1 MVLGGL
7 CFFSSVPET
16 TAQPEPP
23 VEEDEWGGDA
33 AEGSSCPIVIDEW
46 GEPVEPEPEPPS
58 TADSP
63 RPVSDDEWE
72 EHDVASALVPEE
84 EEVDEQAERREEL
97 KCCLVNTVCG
107 SELGFWASSE
117 VRGEVVEL
125 DTQLEEEAWPL
136 ASRRR
141 QALEWGLGGHRGGA
155 LGGRTRRDRWRRG
168 RGELRRQKGGGRV
181 WRRDRE
187 RGEKYG
193 DMDFDMWTTLCHV
206 SRNHSKNH
214 RGV

>member
-1 MVLGGL
+1 LQIDGAWWAL
-7 CFFSSVPET
+7 FFSSVPET
-16 TAQPEPP
+16 TAQPEPS

-33 AEGSSCPIVIDEW
+33 AEGSSCPIVVDEW

-63 RPVSDDEWE
+63 RPVSDNEWE
-72 EHDVASALVPEE
+72 EQDVASALVTEE

-125 DTQLEEEAWPL
+125 DTQLEVEAWPL
-136 ASRRR
+136 A
-141 QALEWGLGGHRGGA
+141 
-155 LGGRTRRDRWRRG
+155 
-168 RGELRRQKGGGRV
+168 
-181 WRRDRE
+181 
-187 RGEKYG
+187 
-193 DMDFDMWTTLCHV
+193 
-206 SRNHSKNH
+206 
-214 RGV
+214 